1 MQIVTTQIKGLIETS
16 LIDWPGRLATVMF
29 LPGCNLRCG
38 YCHAKELIEN
48 GGERLDSIPLGQVT
62 DFLSG
67 MAGWVDGVVISGG
80 EPTLHPDL
88 PALAAR
94 IKSLGFAVKLDTN
107 GTHPEVIERLITEGL
122 IDAVAM
128 DVKAPLDERYERI
141 TRVTC
146 DVKDIAESIG
156 IIMASG
162 LEYELRTTVAPS
174 LLTVS
179 DIGEIAEA
187 IRGAKVYALQP
198 FRPHACLDEAM
209 EHLPP
214 CPASVLEDAARLA
227 RGFVERVVIRH

>member
-1 MQIVTTQIKGLIETS
+1 MQLITTPIKGLIETS

-38 YCHAKELIEN
+38 YCHAKELVEN
-48 GGERLDSIPLGQVT
+48 GGEALDSIPLQQVT
-62 DFLSG
+62 DFVSG
-67 MAGWVDGVVISGG
+67 MTGWVDGVVISGG

-88 PALAAR
+88 AALAAR

-107 GTHPEVIERLITEGL
+107 GTRPKVLERLVADGL

-128 DVKAPLDERYERI
+128 DVKAPLDERYDKL
-141 TRVTC
+141 TRVPC
-146 DVKDIAESIG
+146 DTKDIAESIG

-162 LEYELRTTVAPS
+162 LEYEFRTTVAPS
-174 LLTVS
+174 LMTVS
-179 DIGEIAEA
+179 DIGEIAQA
-187 IRGAKVYALQP
+187 IRGAKVYSLQP

-214 CPASVLEDAARLA
+214 CPVSILEDGARLA